1 METKALTAR
10 RALTSDVSV
19 IMEARPWPL
28 PCLSSRGG
36 VHLREARAMTKRHL
50 PSIQALM
57 DSDDDLLDA
66 ELKVRELREQLAIAR
81 SLLDAVDGLVP
92 VSEPEQPSVGEQAEL
107 AVEELA
113 RLGCKIVELASH
125 LSRAAAPVSTVSV
138 VPRAS

>member
-1 METKALTAR
+1 
-10 RALTSDVSV
+10 
-19 IMEARPWPL
+19 
-28 PCLSSRGG
+28 
-36 VHLREARAMTKRHL
+36 MTKRHL